1 MVAISAVNVRSLPP
15 PLSRAA
21 GVSKHSV
28 RTHPGLHPA
37 PAQDGLSPA
46 ARRKPEG
53 RGSSPAPLTPPPA
66 SCWPRAGRAPTR
78 DVPETSRSHPQ
89 TPARPQRR
97 PRSTLTAGA
106 HPPLPETFG
115 LQDRFPAVPS
125 GRMRRRGYDC
135 ACEKEPR
142 SPFPECPAVRP
153 KDSGLHF
160 P

>member
-21 GVSKHSV
+21 GVSTHTV

-46 ARRKPEG
+46 ARRKPEAL
-53 RGSSPAPLTPPPA
+53 PLPPLTPPPA
-66 SCWPRAGRAPTR
+66 SCWPRAGRAPTG

-97 PRSTLTAGA
+97 FRSTLTAGA
-106 HPPLPETFG
+106 HPSPPETFG
-115 LQDRFPAVPS
+115 LQDRFPAVQS
-125 GRMRRRGYDC
+125 GRMRRRGYVC
-135 ACEKEPR
+135 AREKEPR

-153 KDSGLHF
+153 KDAGLHF